1 MSNTEKIIIFPKC
14 DYKNIYLLIFIVAS
28 SIRYSIPSILEEN
41 LETRNYESEEYYKG
55 KSYFHILSN
64 FIGDFSV
71 GIIILFNKCKKETN
85 SIITTEGLKTK
96 KEMKHKFYFYLSMIA
111 IIDFLAQLCLTKFI
125 FAYIIPNEMIENK
138 GTFIE
143 KENLYFVVLID
154 IISRYAF
161 SRLFLKSYFYKH
173 HIVSIFITILGFM
186 GLLVINIYNIYN
198 YTNNYKIFFLIQYI
212 YTNIIYSLEDVLNKI
227 CLKKLIIRPYE
238 LMFYKALFQV
248 LFLFIITLFDC
259 AALAEYIGIIW
270 KKELLK
276 YFIYRLSF
284 IISNIFRTWSLIT
297 IIEKIS
303 PNHLSVLKSSEFA
316 FQLLFDMLYHKVD
329 QNIIIA
335 GIICLILS
343 IFGSIIHNEII
354 IINKWG
360 LLECTD
366 YYKIEM
372 KGIHGNNEDLE
383 DNNNINT
390 ARDSLLTDSVDNE

>member
-1 MSNTEKIIIFPKC
+1 M
-14 DYKNIYLLIFIVAS
+14 
-28 SIRYSIPSILEEN
+28 
-41 LETRNYESEEYYKG
+41 
-55 KSYFHILSN
+55 
-64 FIGDFSV
+64 
-71 GIIILFNKCKKETN
+71 
-85 SIITTEGLKTK
+85 
-96 KEMKHKFYFYLSMIA
+96 
-111 IIDFLAQLCLTKFI
+111 
-125 FAYIIPNEMIENK
+125 
-138 GTFIE
+138 
-143 KENLYFVVLID
+143 
-154 IISRYAF
+154 
-161 SRLFLKSYFYKH
+161 
-173 HIVSIFITILGFM
+173 
-186 GLLVINIYNIYN
+186 
-198 YTNNYKIFFLIQYI
+198 IQYI

-248 LFLFIITLFDC
+248 LFLFIITLFDF
-259 AALAEYIGIIW
+259 AALGEYIGIIW

-372 KGIHGNNEDLE
+372 KGFHGNDEDLE

>member
-1 MSNTEKIIIFPKC
+1 M
-14 DYKNIYLLIFIVAS
+14 
-28 SIRYSIPSILEEN
+28 
-41 LETRNYESEEYYKG
+41 
-55 KSYFHILSN
+55 
-64 FIGDFSV
+64 
-71 GIIILFNKCKKETN
+71 
-85 SIITTEGLKTK
+85 
-96 KEMKHKFYFYLSMIA
+96 
-111 IIDFLAQLCLTKFI
+111 
-125 FAYIIPNEMIENK
+125 
-138 GTFIE
+138 
-143 KENLYFVVLID
+143 
-154 IISRYAF
+154 
-161 SRLFLKSYFYKH
+161 
-173 HIVSIFITILGFM
+173 
-186 GLLVINIYNIYN
+186 
-198 YTNNYKIFFLIQYI
+198 IQYI

-227 CLKKLIIRPYE
+227 CLNQTIIIPHE

-248 LFLFIITLFDC
+248 LFLFIITLFDF
-259 AALAEYIGIIW
+259 AALGEYIGIIW

-372 KGIHGNNEDLE
+372 KGFHGNDEDLE